1 MAAIRGDLESKCSLP
16 MEVGLCSSR
25 QARWHFNLTSSRCEP
40 FNYTGCRGNDNRFET
55 RSACIAECDPDRC
68 EPVTCRMFCPFG
80 WATDGEGCE
89 ICQCRNPCKVILF
102 KETTPN
108 GSPKLYKGFFWI
120 VKKHDIF
127 LNCKNMTFYSIAKTG
142 PFSQLQKHY
151 FFRNCKKHYIFL
163 NGKNMTFPWYLV
175 KTCSTQV
182 SDADHKNKMSAVQW
196 KDISGTWGL
205 RNVRSCSVILSNMN
219 Q

>member
-1 MAAIRGDLESKCSLP
+1 MNMFKMSFATCFIVSYCVHFPMAAVRGDLESKCSLP

-89 ICQCRNPCKVILF
+89 ICQCRNPCKV
-102 KETTPN
+102 T
-108 GSPKLYKGFFWI
+108 FFYNFFFFT
-120 VKKHDIF
+120 KR
-127 LNCKNMTFYSIAKTG
+127 YSK
-142 PFSQLQKHY
+142 
-151 FFRNCKKHYIFL
+151 
-163 NGKNMTFPWYLV
+163 
-175 KTCSTQV
+175 V
-182 SDADHKNKMSAVQW
+182 S
-196 KDISGTWGL
+196 
-205 RNVRSCSVILSNMN
+205 
-219 Q
+219 